1 MLKKELKLEKK
12 NLIHRTEILIRFSEV
27 DSMGIVWHG
36 NYAKYFED
44 GREAFG
50 KTLGLSYLDVYAN
63 KHLTP
68 LVKLDFEYKTPLEYG
83 DSAIIETRFID
94 NEAAKI
100 HFEYTIYNKKNN
112 KVAAIGESIQV
123 FLNLDRELVLIC
135 PNFFLDWKRKMG
147 LIK

>member
-1 MLKKELKLEKK
+1 MKLEKK
-12 NLIHRTEILIRFSEV
+12 ILIHRTEIVVRFSEV

-50 KTLGLSYLDVYAN
+50 KALGLSYLDVYAN

-83 DSAIIETRFID
+83 DSAIVETRYID
-94 NEAAKI
+94 HDAAKI

-112 KVAAIGESIQV
+112 KIAATGESIQV
-123 FLNLDRELVLIC
+123 FLNIDRELVLIC
-135 PNFFLDWKRKMG
+135 PEFFLEWKKKMG

>member
-1 MLKKELKLEKK
+1 MEKK
-12 NLIHRTEILIRFSEV
+12 NLTNRTEIIIRFNEV

-50 KTLGLSYLDVYAN
+50 KDLGLSYLDVYSN
-63 KHLTP
+63 KFLIP

-83 DSAIIETRFID
+83 DSAIIETRYI
-94 NEAAKI
+94 NHAAAKI

-112 KVAAIGESIQV
+112 KIAATGKSIQV
-123 FLNLDRELVLIC
+123 FLNIERELVLIS
-135 PNFFLDWKRKMG
+135 PDFFLEWKRKMG
-147 LIK
+147 LIE

>member
-1 MLKKELKLEKK
+1 MLKKKKLEKK
-12 NLIHRTEILIRFSEV
+12 NLIHLTEIVIRFSEV

-50 KTLGLSYLDVYAN
+50 KNLGLSYLDVYAN
-63 KHLTP
+63 NYLTP

-83 DSAIIETRFID
+83 DTAIIETRFID
-94 NEAAKI
+94 HDAAKI

-112 KVAAIGESIQV
+112 KVAATGESIQV
-123 FLNLDRELVLIC
+123 FVNLDRELVLIS
-135 PNFFLDWKRKMG
+135 PEFFLEWKKKMG

>member
-1 MLKKELKLEKK
+1 
-12 NLIHRTEILIRFSEV
+12 
-27 DSMGIVWHG
+27 MGIVWHG

-63 KHLTP
+63 NHLTP

-83 DSAIIETRFID
+83 DTAIIETRFID
-94 NEAAKI
+94 HDAAKI

-112 KVAAIGESIQV
+112 KIAATGESIQV
-123 FLNLDRELVLIC
+123 FVNLDRELVLIS
-135 PNFFLDWKRKMG
+135 PEFFLEWKKKMG
-147 LIK
+147 LIE